1 MKSANH
7 KHLTEVL
14 AHFRDAEREYYQGRK
29 ECADE
34 CEINRLYDSYQ
45 FEIEHLASTLQKVL
59 QDEK

>member
-7 KHLTEVL
+7 KRLTEVL
-14 AHFRDAEREYYQGRK
+14 AYFRDTEREYYQGHE
-29 ECADE
+29 ECANE

-45 FEIEHLASTLQKVL
+45 FEIEHLASTLQKIL

>member
-7 KHLTEVL
+7 KRLTEAL
-14 AHFRDAEREYYQGRK
+14 AIFRETEREYCQGRK

-34 CEINRLYDSYQ
+34 CKINRLYDFYQ

-59 QDEK
+59 QNEK

>member
-7 KHLTEVL
+7 KRLTKVL
-14 AHFRDAEREYYQGRK
+14 THFRETEREYYQGRK

-34 CEINRLYDSYQ
+34 CKINWLYDSYQ